1 MPRGFDDAVRTYQLP
16 TPAPGQSYAPSSL
29 TSNTP
34 IYITPGFGGT
44 SSGQL
49 PPIQTGS
56 GHLDL
61 TITHYMD
68 QAAVEKTATEVF

>member
-16 TPAPGQSYAPSSL
+16 TSAPGVGSAPSTL

-34 IYITPGFGGT
+34 IYITPGFGGS
-44 SSGQL
+44 SSGQM

-56 GHLDL
+56 AHLDL

-68 QAAVEKTATEVF
+68 QAAVEQVAKEA

>member
-1 MPRGFDDAVRTYQLP
+1 MPRGFDDAVRTFQLP
-16 TPAPGQSYAPSSL
+16 TPAPGQLYLSQGNLS
-29 TSNTP
+29 TNTP
-34 IYITPGFGGT
+34 IYITPGFGGS

-56 GHLDL
+56 AHMDL

-68 QAAVEKTATEVF
+68 QAAVEATEVA